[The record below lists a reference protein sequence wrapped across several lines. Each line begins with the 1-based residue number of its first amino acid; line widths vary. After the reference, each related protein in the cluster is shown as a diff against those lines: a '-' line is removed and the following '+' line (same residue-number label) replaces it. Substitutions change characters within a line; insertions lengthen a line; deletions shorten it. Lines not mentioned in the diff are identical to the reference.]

1 MLTPWRSWLYACPLE
16 IQGECCTKF
25 HIKISKMRIFQFFS
39 FIAVLSDVIPK
50 GYITGFERK
59 LVLSFLWLHG
69 FFSLQWYAFGA
80 DHSGWVRFRID
91 LAEWFLKMCYWKVV
105 AEPWKDTGILGL
117 WRKRIQSGASDEA
130 WLLRAFCNKV
140 LLKHK
145 RYRES
150 FWHRYWKGAERVPPS
165 SL

>member
-1 MLTPWRSWLYACPLE
+1 MTLMIVCLPSGDPRWMLHKVSHKNK
-16 IQGECCTKF
+16 QNVN
-25 HIKISKMRIFQFFS
+25 ISVFC

-69 FFSLQWYAFGA
+69 FFSPQWYAFGA

-150 FWHRYWKGAERVPPS
+150 LWHRYWKGAERVPPS